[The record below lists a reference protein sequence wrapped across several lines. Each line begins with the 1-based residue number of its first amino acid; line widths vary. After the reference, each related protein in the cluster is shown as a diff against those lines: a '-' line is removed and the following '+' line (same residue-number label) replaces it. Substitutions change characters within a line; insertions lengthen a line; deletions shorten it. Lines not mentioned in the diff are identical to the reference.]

1 MSKIGSQEPKY
12 DKRKDNPW
20 FYLTTK
26 LKTVEIGSLLK
37 KSRFE
42 ISFSLLGHGGVSVGP
57 PIQASSSGYF
67 VELGEL
73 QPTVRILRWHRAAS
87 PKGCEIHGN
96 LRSVLQL

>member
-1 MSKIGSQEPKY
+1 M
-12 DKRKDNPW
+12 
-20 FYLTTK
+20 
-26 LKTVEIGSLLK
+26 EIGSLLK

-73 QPTVRILRWHRAAS
+73 QPTVRILRWH
-87 PKGCEIHGN
+87 
-96 LRSVLQL
+96 